1 MVYSVDI
8 YDKKGKVVSTIDL
21 NGDVFAD
28 ENINEGLIH
37 EYVLLQSSNARN
49 NIACTKGRGEI
60 AGSGR
65 KIFKQKGTGNAR
77 AGDRNSPVRKGG
89 GVVFGPRGERNFEK
103 AMNKKARRLA
113 LMGIITL
120 KAKEKSI
127 LGLKDFDLSKP
138 KTKDLLDVVKNI
150 GIDGKKTLF
159 VLGSKNE
166 NIEKSL
172 RNIVNVKY
180 ITIGYLNPLDIMSAK
195 KVVFFETALNAINSK

>member
-8 YDKKGKVVSTIDL
+8 YDKKGKVVSTVDL
-21 NGDVFAD
+21 NEDIFAD
-28 ENINEGLIH
+28 GNVNESLIH
-37 EYVLLQSSNARN
+37 EYVILQASNARH

-89 GVVFGPRGERNFEK
+89 GVAFGPRGERNFEK
-103 AMNKKARRLA
+103 AMNKKARRNA

-120 KAKEKSI
+120 KAKDKAL
-127 LGLKDFDLSKP
+127 LGLKDFDLTEP
-138 KTKDLLDVVKNI
+138 KTKDLLDIVKNI
-150 GIDGKKTLF
+150 GIEGKKALF
-159 VLGSKNE
+159 VLGSKNQ

-172 RNIVNVKY
+172 RNIANVKY
-180 ITIGYLNPLDIMSAK
+180 ITVGYLNPLDVMSAS
-195 KVVFFETALNAINSK
+195 KVVFFETALQAINSK